1 MAGEVFCQGNGV
13 LRLPLV
19 VAAVLSVV
27 VRVTA
32 PVSVAGAVIVAV
44 TETVGSGR
52 SAANDLEV

>member
-1 MAGEVFCQGNGV
+1 MFCQGNGV